1 MKHYEMLQLAPVST
15 FHLAIKLISIY
26 YSGLWI
32 VLNFSAY
39 IFVLFQIR
47 KHLCLLL
54 VLQYC
59 SKKDKV
65 QNFPKF
71 SLCRTLFWLI
81 ELKSFCPVGSLFFL
95 VDLTYLIYI
104 CIVSLIF
111 FSSTVFFPCTVRL
124 WNPLPA
130 N

>member
-81 ELKSFCPVGSLFFL
+81 ELKSFCSVGSLFFL